1 MEYEYSSK
9 DEAIKYGTD
18 VFEPV
23 PAIYTKAL
31 LSVDEGNPFIESL
44 PRPLND
50 KELVE
55 FYYKRFPMKPSKE
68 APEEIQRAEIR
79 LLKNVRFP
87 LPFVPEVEKSFN
99 NALVESYRAREGTMV
114 FKSQPITMLGMEGRQ
129 THSFR
134 SATGADTGMGLSLI
148 GIGGSGKSAAIS
160 TMLTRYPQV
169 IVHDWGNR
177 GQFTQIVWIAVTTP
191 ANANLSDL
199 FTTMAE
205 AVDEALGNDRPVYA
219 KGIAKE
225 KSVGMKA
232 EYIAKLVRIFGI
244 GAIVMDEVQNLDRKR
259 NRESSLDSLM
269 TLINTTK
276 VAIVIVGTQDAM
288 SMIYAKYYL
297 ARRAGK
303 MINAN
308 NYCSDR
314 RQFEIM
320 MNHVVA
326 INWFKTP
333 FKLTTELLDALFEET
348 NGIIDRMITLW
359 IEIQNAYVSA
369 KEKPEITPKLIH
381 LVANSTA
388 PLMSV
393 LARETLKDSVFSTL
407 EDENVSGDVVLTY
420 IRGKENES
428 AVEKILDSMDDK
440 LLATNVYK
448 RVKEHLLLSDKAFND
463 MSVIEAVKHVCSL
476 KKNQDLGE
484 VDLAKKTIEY
494 LSRKKSDKRPQ
505 KRKVNDEE
513 MENFI
518 DQYLV

>member
-9 DEAIKYGTD
+9 DDALKYGTNT
-18 VFEPV
+18 FEPV

-31 LSVDEGNPFIESL
+31 LPIDEGNPFIESL
-44 PRPLND
+44 PRPLSD

-68 APEEIQRAEIR
+68 ATEEIQRAEIR

-99 NALVESYRAREGTMV
+99 NALVESYRAREDTRII
-114 FKSQPITMLGMEGRQ
+114 KNQPITIYGTEGMQ

-148 GIGGSGKSAAIS
+148 GIGGSGKSAAIG

-169 IVHDWGNR
+169 IVHDWGNS

-191 ANANLSDL
+191 ANANFSDL

-219 KGIAKE
+219 KQIAKE

-288 SMIYAKYYL
+288 SMIFAKYYL

-320 MNHVVA
+320 MNHITA

-333 FKLTTELLDALFEET
+333 FNLTPELLEALFEKT
-348 NGIIDRMITLW
+348 NGIIDRMISLW

-369 KEKPEITPKLIH
+369 KEKPEITPKFIH
-381 LVANSTA
+381 LVANNTA
-388 PLMSV
+388 PLMSI
-393 LARETLKDSVFSTL
+393 LARETLKDSIFSTL
-407 EDENVSGDVVLTY
+407 DDENVSGDAVLTY
-420 IRGKENES
+420 IRGKEGES
-428 AVEKILDSMDDK
+428 TVERILDSMDDK

-448 RVKEHLLLSDKAFND
+448 RVKDYFLMSDKAFND
-463 MSVIEAVKHVCSL
+463 ISIIEAVKHICSL
-476 KKNQDLGE
+476 KKNKDLGE
-484 VDLAKKTIEY
+484 VDLTKRTIEY
-494 LSRKKSDKRPQ
+494 LSRKKSDKRPPQ
-505 KRKVNDEE
+505 RKVNEE
-513 MENFI
+513 EIENFI
-518 DQYLV
+518 NKYLV

>member
-1 MEYEYSSK
+1 MVYEYSNK
-9 DEAIKYGTD
+9 DEALKYGTD
-18 VFEPV
+18 IFEPV
-23 PAIYTKAL
+23 QAIYTKAL

-50 KELVE
+50 KELIE
-55 FYYKRFPMKPSKE
+55 FYYKRFPMQPSKD
-68 APEEIQRAEIR
+68 ASEEIQRAEIR

-99 NALVESYRAREGTMV
+99 NALVESYRTREETMI
-114 FKSQPITMLGMEGRQ
+114 FKSQPITMQGMDGHQ
-129 THSFR
+129 TCSFR
-134 SATGADTGMGLSLI
+134 AAKGADTGMGLSLI
-148 GIGGSGKSAAIS
+148 GIGGSGKSAAIGA
-160 TMLTRYPQV
+160 MLTRYPQV
-169 IVHDWGNR
+169 IVHDWGIR

-205 AVDEALGNDRPVYA
+205 AVDEALGNEKPVYA
-219 KGIAKE
+219 KEIAKE

-244 GAIVMDEVQNLDRKR
+244 GAIIMDEVQNLDRKR
-259 NRESSLDSLM
+259 YRESSLDSLM

-288 SMIYAKYYL
+288 NMIYAKYYL

-303 MINAN
+303 MIDAN

-320 MNHVVA
+320 MKHVTA

-333 FKLTTELLDALFEET
+333 FSLTQELLDALFEET

-359 IEIQNAYVSA
+359 MEIQNAYVSA
-369 KEKPEITPKLIH
+369 KEKPVITPKFIH
-381 LVANSTA
+381 LIANNTA

-393 LARETLKDSVFSTL
+393 LARETLRDSVFSTL
-407 EDENVSGDVVLTY
+407 EDEEVSGEAVLTY
-420 IRGKENES
+420 LRGKESES
-428 AVEKILDSMDDK
+428 TVEKVLDSMDDK

-448 RVKEHLLLSDKAFND
+448 RVKEHLLLLDKVFND
-463 MSVIEAVKHVCSL
+463 LSVIDAVKHVCSI
-476 KKNQDLGE
+476 KKNKDLGE
-484 VDLAKKTIEY
+484 VDLAKKTVDY
-494 LSRKKSDKRPQ
+494 LSRKKSDKRLGT
-505 KRKVNDEE
+505 RKINEAELKSFKDK
-513 MENFI
+513 
-518 DQYLV
+518 YLI